1 CDSNSKSGE
10 SSSLLLNSDGSLPF
24 YFIDAHE
31 VLYGPNSGII
41 YLFGKVQEAGGTYGS
56 CCAVVNNMQRCVY
69 VIPNGSVLPKDAISK
84 LEEDEKENRISRAEF
99 RSTLQEMAS
108 VLKKVVKEKLFEQG
122 VLNFTMT
129 PVKRGYVFE
138 RPDIPMGEQYVLK
151 ITYPFKYSALPP
163 DLKGEHF
170 STLLGT
176 NCRALEHFLIKRK
189 ITGPSWLSF
198 FKVASCSSASDKVS
212 WCKFEVT
219 VDDPKEVRISKVS
232 MQIPPVIVTS
242 INLKTVINEKQNVN
256 EIVSASVINCCKA
269 KIDSPTSEWE
279 KPGLLKH
286 LTIVRKLEED
296 IFPMGFEKEVAI
308 RNAKDI
314 TLSQESTEAALLNH
328 LFLKIYNLDTDILVG
343 HNISGFDLDVLLHR
357 AQACQVKSHM
367 WSKIGRLK
375 RSAMPKLTK
384 ADTIYGSGASRGI
397 MTCTAGR
404 LICDTYLCS
413 RDLLKEVSYSL
424 TPLAKT
430 QLNKDRR
437 EIASHE
443 IPKAFQSSRSLM
455 ELVECGEADARLS
468 MELMFHL
475 NILPLTRQLSNIS
488 GNLWG
493 KTLQGARAQ
502 GVENLLLHKFHAY
515 KYIVPDN
522 IPTRGKNLNFAKR
535 RLIYS
540 VDGGLVGIE
549 NDPQQVNQGKRKKGP
564 AYSGGLVLEPKK
576 GLYDKYILLLDSNSL
591 YPSIIRE
598 YNICFTTVERS
609 ADGSVPQLPSSKMP
623 GILPELLKALVERRE
638 KVKES
643 IKTTSGLD
651 LQQLDILQQA
661 LKLTANS
668 IYGCLGYSNSRFYA
682 KPLAEL
688 ITSQG
693 REILQSTVDLVQN
706 DLKMEV
712 IYGDTDSIMIN
723 SGLDDVK
730 KSKQIASEVIKK
742 VSEDVVVSI
751 RNSLMKVQKE
761 MRKGEVALEKYVIMK
776 MLTKPLEAYP
786 DAKNQPHVQ
795 VALRLREAGYS
806 SGFSAGDTIPYII
819 CCEQGTTSSGSSS
832 GIADRA
838 RHPDEMKRSNCTW
851 MIDIDYYLAQQ
862 CPVYV
867 LLFKAQIQ
875 HIWLIAWVLTHPSS
889 NPKLVK

>member
-1 CDSNSKSGE
+1 MLFSGVDLEGSVKEEPVVKKANDSARSAAPILKSVRSKLNVGCDSNSKPGE

-31 VLYGPNSGII
+31 ELYGPNSGII
-41 YLFGKVQEAGGTYGS
+41 YLFGKVKEAGGTYGS

-69 VIPNGSVLPKDAISK
+69 VIPNGSVRCKGKWDFKGRVSL
-84 LEEDEKENRISRAEF
+84 
-99 RSTLQEMAS
+99 TLQEMAS
-108 VLKKVVKEKLFEQG
+108 VLKKEVKEKLFEQG

-129 PVKRGYVFE
+129 PVKRSYVFE

-170 STLLGT
+170 SALLGT

-198 FKVASCSSASDKVS
+198 LKVASCSSAPHKVS

-296 IFPMGFEKEVAI
+296 IFPMGFEKEFAI

-314 TLSQESTEAALLNH
+314 TLSQESTEAALLNR

-367 WSKIGRLK
+367 WSKIGCLK

-475 NILPLTRQLSNIS
+475 SILPLTRQLSNIS

-540 VDGGLVGIE
+540 VDGGNVDNLNTREITSE
-549 NDPQQVNQGKRKKGP
+549 NDLQQVNQGKRKKGP

-576 GLYDKYILLLDSNSL
+576 GLYDKYILLLDFNSL

-661 LKLTANS
+661 LKLTANRLFC
-668 IYGCLGYSNSRFYA
+668 IYGCLGYYNSRFYA

-742 VSEDVVVSI
+742 VNKKYEYLVTDLDAMFKRMLLLKKKKYVAVKVQFKDGKQYEVVECKGLEMVRRDWSLLSKEVGDFCLSQILSGGSGEDVVVSI
-751 RNSLMKVQKE
+751 HNSLMKVQKE
-761 MRKGEVALEKYVIMK
+761 MRKG
-776 MLTKPLEAYP
+776 
-786 DAKNQPHVQ
+786 
-795 VALRLREAGYS
+795 
-806 SGFSAGDTIPYII
+806 
-819 CCEQGTTSSGSSS
+819 
-832 GIADRA
+832 
-838 RHPDEMKRSNCTW
+838 
-851 MIDIDYYLAQQ
+851 
-862 CPVYV
+862 
-867 LLFKAQIQ
+867 
-875 HIWLIAWVLTHPSS
+875 
-889 NPKLVK
+889 